1 MAVPAE
7 LMKEYVDS
15 QEFSNKYLKTMRK
28 RVLNLGSSKRA
39 GDGERSVTVEIIG
52 KSLLSC
58 KLKCRLAE

>member
-1 MAVPAE
+1 
-7 LMKEYVDS
+7 
-15 QEFSNKYLKTMRK
+15 MRK

-58 KLKCRLAE
+58 KLKCKLAE